1 MSETPRDSQSPI
13 LRAEAP
19 WRDAA
24 LVILITFLSFVLA
37 ARFQLNELLYSL
49 TRHFEYV
56 QLDELPIGMLVFSIC
71 LIGVAVGRYRHAQ
84 RELKARH
91 IAESR
96 LERVLA
102 QNRELAQQ
110 NLRIQESERKHLA
123 RELHD
128 EFGQYLNAIKLDAV
142 AIRESAGRDADA
154 ALDSALAII
163 GAVDHVHG
171 AVGEMI
177 ARLRPVG
184 LYELGLVAA
193 VEHCVDQWRQ
203 RQSTTRLTLEL
214 RGPLDDLPEALTL
227 TVFRLVQEGL
237 TNVFKH
243 AAARHAVIR
252 LERLG
257 RTSGSGDISVAG
269 APAVPDELQLT
280 VSDDGRGMQANAP
293 RSRFGLEGMR
303 ERVEMAHGRFE
314 LASTPGN
321 GLSFTAR
328 LPVREEP

>member
-1 MSETPRDSQSPI
+1 MSETPSDSQSPNM
-13 LRAEAP
+13 RTEAP

-24 LVILITFLSFVLA
+24 LVILVTFLSIVLA
-37 ARFQLNELLYSL
+37 ARFQLSELLYSL

-56 QLDELPIGMLVFSIC
+56 QLDELPIGMLVFSTC
-71 LIGVAVGRYRHAQ
+71 LIGVAVARSRHAQ
-84 RELKARH
+84 RELEARR

-128 EFGQYLNAIKLDAV
+128 EFGQYLNVIKLDAV
-142 AIRESAGRDADA
+142 AIRESAGRDAVA
-154 ALDSALAII
+154 ALDAALAII
-163 GAVDHVHG
+163 RAVDHVHE
-171 AVGEMI
+171 AVGQMI

-184 LYELGLVAA
+184 LDELGLVAA
-193 VEHCVDQWRQ
+193 IEHCVEQWRE
-203 RQSTTRLTLEL
+203 RQPATRLTLEL
-214 RGPLDDLPEALTL
+214 GGCLDDLPEALTL
-227 TVFRLVQEGL
+227 TVYRLIQEGL

-243 AAARHAVIR
+243 ASARHAVIR

-257 RTSGSGDISVAG
+257 GAGESGL
-269 APAVPDELQLT
+269 PREPDELRLT
-280 VSDDGRGMQANAP
+280 VSDDGRGMQAGTQ

-303 ERVEMAHGRFE
+303 ERVEMAQGRFE
-314 LASTPGN
+314 LASAPGQ
-321 GLSFTAR
+321 GLRFTAR
-328 LPVREEP
+328 LPVRERA